1 MYRSVAAVVIAGGL
15 LVSGVAPAVSAPVPL
30 AGPQPTASSCTT
42 TPPESSIGS
51 KMAWEIHR
59 LVNEQRTN
67 NGVPALEVDQVG
79 VTNAAI
85 KHSRNMARTGIA
97 SHVIDGKGPA
107 DRLRDENVSF
117 TAWGENIYH
126 SWCQTNGQPS
136 YNVADFAQQSV
147 SWWMNSPGHR
157 ANILNP
163 DFTHTGIGIWAI
175 PRDGK
180 GYMYATQVFIKR

>member
-1 MYRSVAAVVIAGGL
+1 MRRSVAAVVIAGGL
-15 LVSGVAPAVSAPVPL
+15 LVSGVAPAVSAPASL
-30 AGPQPTASSCTT
+30 AGPEPTAGSCTT
-42 TPPESSIGS
+42 TPPASDIGS
-51 KMAWEIHR
+51 KMSWEIHR
-59 LVNEQRTN
+59 LVNEQRTI
-67 NGVPALEVDQVG
+67 NGVPELEVDQGG

-85 KHSRNMARTGIA
+85 KHSRNMAITGIA
-97 SHVIDGKGPA
+97 SHVIDGKGPE

-117 TAWGENIYH
+117 TLVGENIYY
-126 SWCQTNGQPS
+126 STCYVDGQPA
-136 YNVADFAQQSV
+136 YNVDDFAQNAV
-147 SWWMNSPGHR
+147 SWWMDSEGHR

>member
-1 MYRSVAAVVIAGGL
+1 
-15 LVSGVAPAVSAPVPL
+15 
-30 AGPQPTASSCTT
+30 
-42 TPPESSIGS
+42 
-51 KMAWEIHR
+51 MAWEIHR
-59 LVNEQRTN
+59 LVNEQRTQ
-67 NGVPALEVDQVG
+67 NGVPALEVDQAG

-117 TAWGENIYH
+117 TAVGENIYY

-136 YNVADFAQQSV
+136 YNVADFAQKAV

-180 GYMYATQVFIKR
+180 GYMYATQVFIKP